1 MAVPPDS
8 AGDESAGLGRRGES
22 FHFVQHRKWL
32 SSEIRCSGLRA
43 GPSIHHN
50 ESSRNGCSR
59 SARGLARGESGGEDD
74 AVGCLRFR
82 SNEIR
87 RRLSVIA
94 YNLVNL
100 WRRLVLPQRI
110 GNWSLTRLQQR
121 SVKIGGRLLKHA
133 RDCHPTMATAM

>member
-1 MAVPPDS
+1 M
-8 AGDESAGLGRRGES
+8 
-22 FHFVQHRKWL
+22 
-32 SSEIRCSGLRA
+32 
-43 GPSIHHN
+43 
-50 ESSRNGCSR
+50 
-59 SARGLARGESGGEDD
+59 
-74 AVGCLRFR
+74 
-82 SNEIR
+82 
-87 RRLSVIA
+87 IA